1 MPKRTA
7 NNGSFKPGN
16 TGRPKGTPNTTT
28 KATREAFQLLV
39 DRNFDSLEKWIQTV
53 AADDPHKAFGM
64 VMDLA
69 SFCVPKLKAIEVTGT
84 MTMPTVTVNLAP
96 NGGPVPT
103 SE

>member
-1 MPKRTA
+1 MARGRKTGGRKE
-7 NNGSFKPGN
+7 GS
-16 TGRPKGTPNTTT
+16 PNVTT

-69 SFCVPKLKAIEVTGT
+69 SFCVPKLKAIELTGDMKHTVVTFIDAK
-84 MTMPTVTVNLAP
+84 PSDSP
-96 NGGPVPT
+96 PVAG
-103 SE
+103 

>member
-1 MPKRTA
+1 MP
-7 NNGSFKPGN
+7 FKKGKSGN
-16 TGRPKGTPNTTT
+16 PKGRKDGSPNVTT

-84 MTMPTVTVNLAP
+84 MSMPTVTVNLAP

>member
-1 MPKRTA
+1 MP
-7 NNGSFKPGN
+7 FKKGKSGN
-16 TGRPKGTPNTTT
+16 PKGRKEGQPNVTT